1 MSCLSWTVNFTK
13 NEVNDESFLLYFTYN
28 IYTYINP
35 AAFIWT
41 FATPITTGKKKKKG
55 AKNFI
60 FVKLLQD
67 TTLLLDKHFAF
78 LALMCSNEIIQ
89 IPSPT

>member
-1 MSCLSWTVNFTK
+1 MNFTK

-41 FATPITTGKKKKKG
+41 FATPITTGKKKWREELHFCKIT
-55 AKNFI
+55 ARYNFA
-60 FVKLLQD
+60 
-67 TTLLLDKHFAF
+67 TR
-78 LALMCSNEIIQ
+78 
-89 IPSPT
+89 

>member
-1 MSCLSWTVNFTK
+1 MNFTK

-55 AKNFI
+55 SEELHFCKITARYNFA
-60 FVKLLQD
+60 
-67 TTLLLDKHFAF
+67 TR
-78 LALMCSNEIIQ
+78 
-89 IPSPT
+89 